1 MPPDLF
7 AGYVLLEWV
16 IRPRID
22 SLPHTS
28 SCLSHLHTVCTTH
41 NTNTHTTQTH
51 IISYKH
57 THTLHTMYT
66 DTRHMHTLHTVYIDT
81 THTPTHRSFWH
92 PQFTEHKGPHR
103 SWAYELEEG
112 ILALKPLVAL
122 GITASLWE
130 WGVLL
135 GLSKWACAP
144 SCMIFG
150 LSLQGNKIG
159 SVQAHPDSAL
169 VHTPTKAKKRCQ
181 NLYAPRIN
189 WKVSLLKA
197 KASREKI
204 WVNYKWFLYY
214 QSFRFGCG
222 PLRRSWSV
230 VMDYSRAPGRGWW
243 RRILFG
249 LSESDWPIGVT
260 FDRTEIC
267 VFSVGTISASRV
279 HSPKQVGSSILICYM
294 FMTANKKW
302 WLSNLALF
310 SLDTSGVVT
319 CFKTLQVK

>member
-1 MPPDLF
+1 
-7 AGYVLLEWV
+7 
-16 IRPRID
+16 
-22 SLPHTS
+22 
-28 SCLSHLHTVCTTH
+28 
-41 NTNTHTTQTH
+41 
-51 IISYKH
+51 
-57 THTLHTMYT
+57 
-66 DTRHMHTLHTVYIDT
+66 MHTLHNVYIDT
-81 THTPTHRSFWH
+81 THTHTQSSTHRLFWH

-135 GLSKWACAP
+135 GLSKRACAP

-159 SVQAHPDSAL
+159 SVQAHPDSAWF
-169 VHTPTKAKKRCQ
+169 TPRRRQKSNVKTWMHPELIGRSVC
-181 NLYAPRIN
+181 
-189 WKVSLLKA
+189 WKQRHLGK
-197 KASREKI
+197 KI
-204 WVNYKWFLYY
+204 WVNYKWFLDY
-214 QSFRFGCG
+214 QSFPFGCG

-310 SLDTSGVVT
+310 SLDISGVVT